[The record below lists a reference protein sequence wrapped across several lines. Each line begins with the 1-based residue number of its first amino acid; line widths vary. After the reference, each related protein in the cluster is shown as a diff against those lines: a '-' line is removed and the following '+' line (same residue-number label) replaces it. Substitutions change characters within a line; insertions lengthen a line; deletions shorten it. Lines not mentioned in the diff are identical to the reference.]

1 MRFLKNSVAA
11 FLLAA
16 AMLIPLTAL
25 ADVTLTSEGTGII
38 SSPNIQ
44 KALDEAKQDAY
55 SKALTQYAL
64 TLAAQSM
71 QYAVMKTFPELI
83 RERGMKDATIIRL
96 VSKNIQ
102 VNAVHATYEF
112 RTDDGFIKEWL
123 KINRYDVPQEL
134 RPRVL
139 LAITVSTPGEA
150 AGQWWQNA
158 TQKKYSVFESQLAA
172 ELALW
177 GENVFTHAPDSR
189 AVGIDALT
197 VASLFKADLLI
208 SGTVKVQRGA
218 NSVNSCTLK
227 LDLVDVASKTVL
239 SSWNITKK
247 AELNLNELYSIII
260 SAVIVDIRSKLDSR
274 ISNVRVPQFEATIC
288 IDNIKSY
295 QSYQNCF
302 EALASTQG
310 ITEIQKSSIFG
321 HSICHKA
328 KIKGTLDEIMRNFKD
343 KNISADIQIKDDS
356 AHIVIE

>member
-1 MRFLKNSVAA
+1 MRFLKNLAAA

-16 AMLIPLTAL
+16 AMLIPLSAH
-25 ADVTLTSEGTGII
+25 AEVTLTSEGTGII

-55 SKALTQYAL
+55 LKALTQYAL
-64 TLAAQSM
+64 NLAAQSL
-71 QYAVMKTFPELI
+71 QYAVMKTFPELV
-83 RERGMKDATIIRL
+83 RERGMKDATVIRL
-96 VSKNIQ
+96 VSKNVQ

-112 RTDDGFIKEWL
+112 RIDDGFIKEWL
-123 KINRYDVPQEL
+123 NLNRYDVPQEL

-139 LAITVSTPGEA
+139 LAITTSTPGEPV
-150 AGQWWQNA
+150 GQWWLNA
-158 TQKKYSVFESQLAA
+158 AQKKYSAFETQLAE

-177 GENVFTHAPDSR
+177 GENVFKEAPDSR

-197 VASLFKADLLI
+197 VASLFKADLLL
-208 SGTVKVQRGA
+208 SGSVKVQRA
-218 NSVNSCTLK
+218 ASPVNTCTLK

-239 SSWNITKK
+239 SSWNISKK
-247 AELNLNELYSIII
+247 AELNSNELYSIII
-260 SAVIVDIRSKLDSR
+260 SAVITDIRSKLDSR
-274 ISNVRVPQFEATIC
+274 ITNVRIPQFEATIC
-288 IDNIKSY
+288 VDNIKSY

-310 ITEIQKSSIFG
+310 ISDIEKSSIFG

-328 KIKGTLDEIMRNFKD
+328 RIKGTLDEIMRNFKD
-343 KNISADIQIKDDS
+343 KNISADIQIKDDT